1 MAVLWTW
8 KWRRYLF
15 NSITGRGCI
24 ERISANSLQPLPAF
38 LQKNSS
44 CSPTLAFNSLYY
56 LIRHRPCYP
65 WYRAKNLSEQRKCS
79 RSKLRCAQ
87 QTLRSQNRVFGI
99 HFRKRATML
108 SSMSLLPSF
117 LAICPI
123 TFTTNDG
130 IFFACVYV
138 KWRCA
143 NPRKWPEME
152 DSLRLIWL
160 SRPKRLWCSL
170 VSCNQTYSSY
180 SLFSLWPA
188 VLLTSWLQPKNYCF
202 HGLNLHSIH
211 ILAGPF
217 ASLPVPS
224 DIWESG

>member
-24 ERISANSLQPLPAF
+24 ECISANILQPLPPF

-87 QTLRSQNRVFGI
+87 QTLRSQNRVFTI

-108 SSMSLLPSF
+108 SSMNLLPSF

-143 NPRKWPEME
+143 NPRKWSEME
-152 DSLRLIWL
+152 DSMRLIWL
-160 SRPKRLWCSL
+160 SRPNRLWCSL
-170 VSCNQTYSSY
+170 MSCNQTYFSY

-188 VLLTSWLQPKNYCF
+188 VLFTSWLQPKNYCF
-202 HGLNLHSIH
+202 HGSDLLC
-211 ILAGPF
+211 F
-217 ASLPVPS
+217 ALTTAM
-224 DIWESG
+224 

>member
-1 MAVLWTW
+1 MVVLSTW
-8 KWRRYLF
+8 VQICF
-15 NSITGRGCI
+15 NRF
-24 ERISANSLQPLPAF
+24 RLF
-38 LQKNSS
+38 LQTNSS

-87 QTLRSQNRVFGI
+87 QTLRSQNRVFTI

-108 SSMSLLPSF
+108 SSMNLLPSF

-160 SRPKRLWCSL
+160 SRPNRLWCSL
-170 VSCNQTYSSY
+170 VSCNQLTFHIIFWVCGP
-180 SLFSLWPA
+180 LF
-188 VLLTSWLQPKNYCF
+188 C
-202 HGLNLHSIH
+202 
-211 ILAGPF
+211 
-217 ASLPVPS
+217 
-224 DIWESG
+224 